1 MGNIFLFR
9 TLLIYVYISFSRIKN
24 KNKKGGSPRLIILYI
39 LDEVHMKFYILEN
52 LENILENETKDLL
65 ELIEKIENPKIHDDI
80 LVKILETKEKLI
92 EEMESVEMYLR

>member
-1 MGNIFLFR
+1 MENIFLFR
-9 TLLIYVYISFSRIKN
+9 TLLIYVYISFSRIKI

>member
-1 MGNIFLFR
+1 ML
-9 TLLIYVYISFSRIKN
+9 
-24 KNKKGGSPRLIILYI
+24 ILYI